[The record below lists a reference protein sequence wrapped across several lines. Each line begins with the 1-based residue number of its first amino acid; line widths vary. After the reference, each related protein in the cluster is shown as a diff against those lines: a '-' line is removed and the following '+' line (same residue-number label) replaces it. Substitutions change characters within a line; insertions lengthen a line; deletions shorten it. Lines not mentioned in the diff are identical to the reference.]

1 MQGKKVFFDTNL
13 WIYLFLTSETEEDI
27 KKQVKVKQL
36 LLDYLFVACS
46 AQVLNEI
53 SNTLFRKYRI
63 EVDVIED
70 YVKQV
75 LELVFMQS
83 LSGELTLSSLS
94 LLKKYHFS
102 FYDALIVAAAL
113 QTKCEILF
121 SEDMQHDLIINDSLR
136 IVNPFLLA
144 VKE

>member
-1 MQGKKVFFDTNL
+1 MHGKKVFFDTNL
-13 WIYLFLTSETEEDI
+13 WIYLFLTSDAEEDI

-36 LLDYLFVACS
+36 LLDYLLVVSS

-63 EVDVIED
+63 DIDVIEG
-70 YVKQV
+70 YIKQV
-75 LELVFMQS
+75 LELVFMQP
-83 LSGELTLSSLS
+83 LSEELTFSALA
-94 LLKKYHFS
+94 LLKKYRFS

-121 SEDMQHDLIINDSLR
+121 SEDMQHDLIVNDSLR
-136 IVNPFLLA
+136 IVNPFI
-144 VKE
+144 